1 MKKKITLVLVLCV
14 MTAMLCGCSTSYE
27 NAATTTD
34 KDYGGYFSVLKE
46 WHDFRIGNCKI
57 LYANDTRVMYFYFD
71 GSYTGGITPLYNADG
86 TLQIWE
92 GE

>member
-1 MKKKITLVLVLCV
+1 MKKKIILVLVLCI
-14 MTAMLCGCSTSYE
+14 MTAMLCGCSASYE
-27 NAATTTD
+27 NAATPTD

-46 WHDFRIGNCKI
+46 WHDSMGNCKI
-57 LYANDTRVMYFYFD
+57 LYADDTHVMYFYFD
-71 GSYTGGITPLYNADG
+71 GSYTGGITPIYNADG